1 MGRLQDERRE
11 ETRQRLL
18 DATVECLFERGY
30 VGMTTAEVAQRA
42 GVSKGAQQYH
52 FPKKEELA
60 TAALQYLF
68 QQRRVASQESLGKLP
83 KDKKA
88 RISAIVD
95 ALWPVYRDRI
105 FYAWLELAVA
115 SRTDLA
121 LRESVHR
128 ISREFFE
135 EASKDWQK
143 AFQEVGADAR
153 AFVVLNQFINGQLT
167 ALALS
172 QVLTDDEDSDET
184 KATLSALKEAGNF
197 LLDRMKSHRR
207 QVS

>member
-30 VGMTTAEVAQRA
+30 IGMTTAEVAQRA

-60 TAALQYLF
+60 IAALQYLF
-68 QQRRVASQESLGKLP
+68 AQRRAASQEILGKLP
-83 KDKKA
+83 KDRKA

-128 ISREFFE
+128 ISREFFD

-143 AFQEVGADAR
+143 AFHEVGADAR
-153 AFVVLNQFINGQLT
+153 DFVVLNQFINGQLT

-172 QVLTDDEDSDET
+172 QVLTEADDSDET

-197 LLDRMKSHRR
+197 FLDRMKSHRR
-207 QVS
+207 

>member
-18 DATVECLFERGY
+18 EATVECLFERGY

-60 TAALQYLF
+60 IAALQYLF
-68 QQRRVASQESLGKLP
+68 ERRRVASQEILAKLP
-83 KDKKA
+83 KDRKA
-88 RISAIVD
+88 RMGAIVD
-95 ALWPVYRDRI
+95 ALWPVYREKI

-128 ISREFFE
+128 ISREFFD

-143 AFQEVGADAR
+143 AFREVGADAR
-153 AFVVLNQFINGQLT
+153 AFVVLNQFINGQHT

-172 QVLTDDEDSDET
+172 QVLTDAENSDET

-197 LLDRMKSHRR
+197 LMERMKSHRR
-207 QVS
+207 